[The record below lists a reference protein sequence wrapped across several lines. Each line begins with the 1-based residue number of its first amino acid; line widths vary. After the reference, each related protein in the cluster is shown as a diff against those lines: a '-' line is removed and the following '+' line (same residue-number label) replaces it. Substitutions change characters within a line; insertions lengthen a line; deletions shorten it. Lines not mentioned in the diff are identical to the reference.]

1 MEYRRYQ
8 RLLDSHPKYLEEWN
22 EFCMVQYYKLGGAVQ
37 LTKSELTPLW
47 EQHWKKRLAELKDEE
62 YLECRINLR
71 KKLNLPLEDADLL
84 NYQKIHFAQKIKI
97 KTKRPTVPEFID
109 TDKMESAVKPKKQPL
124 INLDEISLEIDKKLN
139 NCDEMPQ
146 REDIESEQA
155 IESIEVIDSTNTP
168 SNLITLTNDDL
179 LILFQDRKNLST
191 ELFDDLFQYVS
202 IIEMNNPD
210 RYHELMNSTIAS
222 DDKEEDSK
230 DRSSVKI
237 EEDDDEDDYPLDQ
250 TDLMECAMSKSMSV
264 KACADEEDS
273 GIQIIDLTKE

>member
-1 MEYRRYQ
+1 
-8 RLLDSHPKYLEEWN
+8 
-22 EFCMVQYYKLGGAVQ
+22 MVQYYKLGGAVQ

-264 KACADEEDS
+264 KACGDEEDS